1 MENNLKS
8 GTCPKCGSSEVYTTK
23 DTPKRGERMQ
33 LVVSSATWIFLDTY
47 YCTNC
52 GCFEEYVN
60 DADVKDQKTIEKIK
74 EKWKKVK

>member
-23 DTPKRGERMQ
+23 GTPKRGDRMQ
-33 LVVSSATWIFLDTY
+33 LVVSSMEWYFLDTY

-52 GCFEEYVN
+52 GYFEEHVN
-60 DADVKDQKTIEKIK
+60 ENDVKDQNIIAKIK
-74 EKWKKVK
+74 QKWKKV